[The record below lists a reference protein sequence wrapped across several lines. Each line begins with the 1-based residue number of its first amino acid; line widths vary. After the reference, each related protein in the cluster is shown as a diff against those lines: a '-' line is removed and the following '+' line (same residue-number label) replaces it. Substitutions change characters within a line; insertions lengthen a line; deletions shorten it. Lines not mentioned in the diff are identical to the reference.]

1 MAIKNFKGNH
11 VGDVNEKAEEVKV
24 RDCMSKNII
33 LFRKGQSIIEVVET
47 IMRYRISGGPV
58 VDENDKLIGVISEG
72 DCIKQISDSRYYNM
86 PMELTLIEDY
96 MTKGIDTIS
105 PDTNLF
111 DAAQKF
117 ISSKHR
123 RFPVVENGK
132 ILGIVSQKDVLR
144 TALMLKGYSWK
155 HDS

>member
-1 MAIKNFKGNH
+1 MAIKNFQGNH
-11 VGDVNEKAEEVKV
+11 VGDANEKAEEIKV
-24 RDCMSKNII
+24 RDCMSPNVI

-58 VDENDKLIGVISEG
+58 VDENEKLIGVISEG

-86 PMELTLIEDY
+86 PMELTLVEDY
-96 MTKGIDTIS
+96 MTKTTETIS
-105 PDTNLF
+105 ADTNLF
-111 DAAQKF
+111 DVAQKF

-123 RFPVVENGK
+123 RFPVVKEDK
-132 ILGIVSQKDVLR
+132 VIGIVSQKDVLR

-155 HDS
+155 HKS

>member
-11 VGDVNEKAEEVKV
+11 VGDVNEKAEEIKV

-86 PMELTLIEDY
+86 PMELTMVEDY

-117 ISSKHR
+117 ITSKHR
-123 RFPVVENGK
+123 RFPVVENDK

-144 TALMLKGYSWK
+144 TALMLKGYNWK

>member
-11 VGDVNEKAEEVKV
+11 VGDVNEKAEEIKVK
-24 RDCMSKNII
+24 DCMSPNII

-86 PMELTLIEDY
+86 PMELTMIEDY

-123 RFPVVENGK
+123 RFPVVENDK

>member
-123 RFPVVENGK
+123 RFPVVENDK